1 MEPNTNPI
9 KKPNPQDT
17 LVHLLMKAGHILHH
31 QDMKSEQA
39 QVLFKTLSPQQQ
51 DQLKEMLETLLAD
64 WKKEAKPKL
73 PKTPKTPQPAKPVTD
88 TKPQAE
94 EKPQPKEED
103 NTNKKTK
110 KKKKKN
116 KKDKKHK
123 KKKDKKKKDK
133 KNKTTKEGAQ
143 WCASLLP

>member
-39 QVLFKTLSPQQQ
+39 QVLFKMLSPQQQ

-64 WKKEAKPKL
+64 WKKEDKPKL
-73 PKTPKTPQPAKPVTD
+73 PKTPQPAKPVTD

-110 KKKKKN
+110 KKKKKS
-116 KKDKKHK
+116 KKDKKH
-123 KKKDKKKKDK
+123 KKKKDK

-143 WCASLLP
+143 

>member
-39 QVLFKTLSPQQQ
+39 QVLFKMLSPQQQ

-64 WKKEAKPKL
+64 WKKEDKPKL
-73 PKTPKTPQPAKPVTD
+73 PKTPQPAKPVTD

-103 NTNKKTK
+103 NTNKKAK

-123 KKKDKKKKDK
+123 KKKDKK
-133 KNKTTKEGAQ
+133 NKTTKEGAQ
-143 WCASLLP
+143 

>member
-64 WKKEAKPKL
+64 WKKEDKPKL
-73 PKTPKTPQPAKPVTD
+73 PKTPQPAKPVTD

-143 WCASLLP
+143 

>member
-39 QVLFKTLSPQQQ
+39 QVLFKTLRPQQQ

-64 WKKEAKPKL
+64 WKKEDKPKL
-73 PKTPKTPQPAKPVTD
+73 PKTPQPAKPVTD

-103 NTNKKTK
+103 NTNKKAK

-123 KKKDKKKKDK
+123 KKKDKK
-133 KNKTTKEGAQ
+133 NKTTKEGAQ
-143 WCASLLP
+143 

>member
-39 QVLFKTLSPQQQ
+39 QVLFKMLSPQQQ

-64 WKKEAKPKL
+64 WKKEDKPKL
-73 PKTPKTPQPAKPVTD
+73 PKTPQPAKPVTD

-110 KKKKKN
+110 KKKKKS
-116 KKDKKHK
+116 KKDKKH
-123 KKKDKKKKDK
+123 KKKKDK

>member
-39 QVLFKTLSPQQQ
+39 QVLFKMLSPQQQ

-64 WKKEAKPKL
+64 WKKEDKPKL
-73 PKTPKTPQPAKPVTD
+73 PKTPQPAKPVTD

-94 EKPQPKEED
+94 EKPQSKEED

-123 KKKDKKKKDK
+123 KKKDKK
-133 KNKTTKEGAQ
+133 NKTTKEGAQ
-143 WCASLLP
+143 

>member
-39 QVLFKTLSPQQQ
+39 QVLFKMLSPQQQ

-64 WKKEAKPKL
+64 WKKEDKPKL
-73 PKTPKTPQPAKPVTD
+73 PKTPQPAKPVTD
-88 TKPQAE
+88 TNPQ
-94 EKPQPKEED
+94 
-103 NTNKKTK
+103 
-110 KKKKKN
+110 
-116 KKDKKHK
+116 DKKH
-123 KKKDKKKKDK
+123 KKKKDK

-143 WCASLLP
+143 

>member
-39 QVLFKTLSPQQQ
+39 QVLFKMLSPQQQ

-64 WKKEAKPKL
+64 WKKEDKPKL
-73 PKTPKTPQPAKPVTD
+73 PKTPQPAKPVTD

-94 EKPQPKEED
+94 EKPQSKEED

-123 KKKDKKKKDK
+123 KKKDKK
-133 KNKTTKEGAQ
+133 NKTTKEGAQ

>member
-39 QVLFKTLSPQQQ
+39 QVLFKMLSPQQQ

-64 WKKEAKPKL
+64 WKKEDKPKL
-73 PKTPKTPQPAKPVTD
+73 PKTPQPANPVTD

-110 KKKKKN
+110 KKKKKS
-116 KKDKKHK
+116 KKDKKH
-123 KKKDKKKKDK
+123 KKKKDK

-143 WCASLLP
+143 

>member
-39 QVLFKTLSPQQQ
+39 QVLFKMLSPQQQ

-64 WKKEAKPKL
+64 WKKEDKPKL
-73 PKTPKTPQPAKPVTD
+73 PKTPQPAKPVTD

-123 KKKDKKKKDK
+123 KKKDKK
-133 KNKTTKEGAQ
+133 NKTTKEGAQ
-143 WCASLLP
+143 

>member
-39 QVLFKTLSPQQQ
+39 QVLFKMLSPQQQ

-64 WKKEAKPKL
+64 WKKEDKPKL
-73 PKTPKTPQPAKPVTD
+73 PKTPQPAKPVTD

-110 KKKKKN
+110 KKKKKS

-123 KKKDKKKKDK
+123 KKKDKK
-133 KNKTTKEGAQ
+133 NKTTKGGAQ
-143 WCASLLP
+143 

>member
-39 QVLFKTLSPQQQ
+39 QVLFKMLSPQQQ

-64 WKKEAKPKL
+64 WKKEDKPKL
-73 PKTPKTPQPAKPVTD
+73 PKTPQPAKPVTD

-116 KKDKKHK
+116 L
-123 KKKDKKKKDK
+123 
-133 KNKTTKEGAQ
+133 
-143 WCASLLP
+143 SLIHISEPTRL

>member
-39 QVLFKTLSPQQQ
+39 QVLFKMLSPQQQ

-64 WKKEAKPKL
+64 WKKEDKPKL
-73 PKTPKTPQPAKPVTD
+73 PKTPQPAKPVTD

-110 KKKKKN
+110 KKKKKS

-123 KKKDKKKKDK
+123 KKKNKKK
-133 KNKTTKEGAQ
+133 
-143 WCASLLP
+143 